1 MRITTVEPA
10 NKTVLLVGVLFIHS
24 KPDLPNLNTTHRQ
37 HKIGR
42 GGKLYRERKQEGSL
56 CRGLKASV
64 KNDKNAGNED
74 FFFFA
79 GAPPSSSKQPPQKGT
94 ILDFFNET
102 HARAAHTHT
111 FLSARGI
118 SSMKSRNPIKTTPP
132 TVFKVPLGLVVG
144 VQ

>member
-1 MRITTVEPA
+1 MRE
-10 NKTVLLVGVLFIHS
+10 S
-24 KPDLPNLNTTHRQ
+24 RSDLSAEDSRPQSRMTKMQ
-37 HKIGR
+37 GMKIF
-42 GGKLYRERKQEGSL
+42 
-56 CRGLKASV
+56 
-64 KNDKNAGNED
+64 

-102 HARAAHTHT
+102 HAHAAHTHT